1 MEDISANRRRL
12 RLSYSDPDATDSS
25 SDESAPREIESKK
38 KIHEFDLP
46 IHHRKTKS
54 EHVPNNSEPVSNKS
68 PEECGG
74 DRIRNLIAERSLV
87 GVHKRKSGKY
97 SAEIRDP
104 RKKKRI
110 WLGTFSTAE
119 EASAA
124 YLTRKREI
132 QDELRGKRIVWTTRG
147 KNGDS
152 PSSVLEIPTAD
163 SSDEGGGGDAVKEE
177 VSGKEV
183 PRKAERKFG
192 FLCGVQIVDRN
203 GFLMGEFS
211 KLDDMSI
218 ATAED
223 GVVLPA

>member
-25 SDESAPREIESKK
+25 SDESDPREIESKK
-38 KIHEFDLP
+38 KIHEFVLP
-46 IHHRKTKS
+46 IHHWKTKS
-54 EHVPNNSEPVSNKS
+54 EHVPNKS

-74 DRIRNLIAERSLV
+74 DRIRNLIAERSFV

-97 SAEIRDP
+97 SSEIRDP

-124 YLTRKREI
+124 YLSRKREI

-177 VSGKEV
+177 VSGEEKV

-192 FLCGVQIVDRN
+192 FLCGVQIVDQN

>member
-1 MEDISANRRRL
+1 MEDISADRRRI

-25 SDESAPREIESKK
+25 SDESDPRERDSKK
-38 KIHEFDLP
+38 KVHDFVLP
-46 IHHRKTKS
+46 LRKFQPRKTKS
-54 EHVPNNSEPVSNKS
+54 EPLSDKS
-68 PEECGG
+68 REECGG
-74 DRIRNLIAERSLV
+74 DRLRNQIAERNLV

-97 SAEIRDP
+97 SSEIRDP

-110 WLGTFSTAE
+110 WLGTFGTAE

-124 YLTRKREI
+124 YLSRKREI
-132 QDELRGKRIVWTTRG
+132 QDELRGKRVVWITCG

-152 PSSVLEIPTAD
+152 PSSVLEVQTAD
-163 SSDEGGGGDAVKEE
+163 SSDEGGGGGDSVKED
-177 VSGKEV
+177 VSGEENIM
-183 PRKAERKFG
+183 PSKAERKFG

-223 GVVLPA
+223 GVVLPD